1 MKKILLIAT
10 IAFSFSSC
18 QKCMECTNN
27 KAFTSQED
35 EFEYEVEVCED
46 DFGSKEEMDQYIEGA
61 EQEEGVRCYRNL
73 W

>member
-46 DFGSKEEMDQYIEGA
+46 DFGSKEEMEMYLAERELEG
-61 EQEEGVRCYRNL
+61 GRCYRNL

>member
-1 MKKILLIAT
+1 MKKILLIAI

-46 DFGSKEEMDQYIEGA
+46 DFGSKEEMEMYLAERELEG
-61 EQEEGVRCYRNL
+61 GRCYRNL

>member
-46 DFGSKEEMDQYIEGA
+46 DFGSKDEMETYLAERELEG
-61 EQEEGVRCYRNL
+61 GRCYRNL

>member
-35 EFEYEVEVCED
+35 EIEYEVEVCED
-46 DFGSKEEMDQYIEGA
+46 DFGSKEEMEMYVEELR
-61 EQEEGVRCYRNL
+61 EQEGVRCYRNL

>member
-1 MKKILLIAT
+1 MKKLLLIAT

-27 KAFTSQED
+27 KALTSQED
-35 EFEYEVEVCED
+35 EFEFEVEVCED
-46 DFGSKEEMDQYIEGA
+46 DFGSKEEMEMYVEELR
-61 EQEEGVRCYRNL
+61 EQEGVRCYRNL